1 MENWRF
7 IEENPDYMV
16 SDHGRVLSFKG
27 KAKLILCTTIAGEGY
42 EQTELMQK
50 GIYTKYYTHRLVAK
64 AFIPNPKHLPQV
76 NHLDGNT
83 LNNHVSNLEWCD
95 AHDNIMHAIR
105 MGLRPPGKTGSKYS
119 GVPCAVTDASGNTLR
134 AYPSMQAMSKGEHM
148 NPAFINWL
156 RLQLRYPERL
166 LLHNLRVRQHRG
178 DAFIMKE
185 PVPLSPAQA
194 VPQTSPAQA
203 VPQSSHHRPVP
214 PVQSPCIP
222 VQHPVNRQYYRQ
234 LSEDEAIAFGFAIY
248 TSRNQQERGTL

>member
-27 KAKLILCTTIAGEGY
+27 KSKLILCTTIAGEGY

-134 AYPSMQAMSKGEHM
+134 AYPSMQAISKGEHM
-148 NPAFINWL
+148 NPSFINCL

-185 PVPLSPAQA
+185 PLPL
-194 VPQTSPAQA
+194 SPAQA

-248 TSRNQQERGTL
+248 TSRNQQERRTL

>member
-1 MENWRF
+1 
-7 IEENPDYMV
+7 
-16 SDHGRVLSFKG
+16 
-27 KAKLILCTTIAGEGY
+27 
-42 EQTELMQK
+42 
-50 GIYTKYYTHRLVAK
+50 
-64 AFIPNPKHLPQV
+64 
-76 NHLDGNT
+76 
-83 LNNHVSNLEWCD
+83 
-95 AHDNIMHAIR
+95 
-105 MGLRPPGKTGSKYS
+105 
-119 GVPCAVTDASGNTLR
+119 
-134 AYPSMQAMSKGEHM
+134 M

-185 PVPLSPAQA
+185 PLPL
-194 VPQTSPAQA
+194 SPAQA

-248 TSRNQQERGTL
+248 TSRNQQERRTL

>member
-1 MENWRF
+1 
-7 IEENPDYMV
+7 
-16 SDHGRVLSFKG
+16 
-27 KAKLILCTTIAGEGY
+27 
-42 EQTELMQK
+42 
-50 GIYTKYYTHRLVAK
+50 
-64 AFIPNPKHLPQV
+64 
-76 NHLDGNT
+76 
-83 LNNHVSNLEWCD
+83 
-95 AHDNIMHAIR
+95 
-105 MGLRPPGKTGSKYS
+105 
-119 GVPCAVTDASGNTLR
+119 
-134 AYPSMQAMSKGEHM
+134 MSKGEHM

-185 PVPLSPAQA
+185 PLPLSPAQA

>member
-1 MENWRF
+1 
-7 IEENPDYMV
+7 
-16 SDHGRVLSFKG
+16 
-27 KAKLILCTTIAGEGY
+27 
-42 EQTELMQK
+42 
-50 GIYTKYYTHRLVAK
+50 
-64 AFIPNPKHLPQV
+64 
-76 NHLDGNT
+76 
-83 LNNHVSNLEWCD
+83 
-95 AHDNIMHAIR
+95 

-185 PVPLSPAQA
+185 PLPL
-194 VPQTSPAQA
+194 SPAQA

-248 TSRNQQERGTL
+248 TSRNQQERRTL